1 MTILTS
7 TSSIP
12 HFAPA
17 DQPVSVRQITQRLFP
32 AYTIDDGSL
41 HLAGCLLED
50 HLFVRLSFD
59 RGESR
64 VDIYVDEN
72 GEAVPEDLIRR
83 LGMTETTPLNSP
95 PELVQ
100 PQVDQAVR
108 CGAQLARQKWPDL
121 SSGQPVATT
130 LLWCKYVQGKL
141 QFTFGEHAIDLP
153 FEGWTRSLRAPPF
166 ICPYSGKKT
175 FHLAATE
182 DGRIC
187 AADQIQWCAET
198 GRRVLGEDL
207 LTCSVTGRR
216 VLRELIG
223 ICPLSDQPLLLEAMA
238 TCGTCGQ
245 QVSPAV
251 LDRTRCS
258 ACRSSRPIG
267 KEDPRLIRL
276 FERRPDL
283 DRWSRWRISQTAN
296 VYVFFASKWFKRL
309 LVVADK
315 DSFDLKRVATAKR
328 FAAGWDELD
337 QVISKWTGR

>member
-1 MTILTS
+1 MILTS

-17 DQPVSVRQITQRLFP
+17 DQPVSVRQIAQRLFP
-32 AYTIDDGSL
+32 AYTIDNGSV

-59 RGESR
+59 RSESR
-64 VDIYVDEN
+64 VEIYVDEE
-72 GEAVPEDLIRR
+72 GEAVPEDLVRR
-83 LGMTETTPLNSP
+83 LGMTETTRLNSP
-95 PELVQ
+95 PELDQ
-100 PQVDQAVR
+100 PQMDRAVR
-108 CGAQLARQKWPDL
+108 SGTQLARQKWPDVH
-121 SSGQPVATT
+121 SGQPAATT
-130 LLWCKYVQGKL
+130 LLWCKYAQGKL
-141 QFTFGEHAIDLP
+141 QFTFGEHAVDLP
-153 FEGWTRSLRAPPF
+153 FEDWARSLRAPPF
-166 ICPYSGKKT
+166 ICPYSGEKT

-198 GRRVLGEDL
+198 GRRVLREDL

-216 VLRELIG
+216 VLRELTG
-223 ICPLSDQPLLLEAMA
+223 ICPLSDQPVLLEVMA

-251 LDRTRCS
+251 VDRTQCS
-258 ACRSSRPIG
+258 ACRSPQRIG
-267 KEDPRLIRL
+267 KEDPRLVRL
-276 FERRPDL
+276 LARRPDL
-283 DRWSRWRISQTAN
+283 DRFRRWRISQTAN
-296 VYVFFASKWFKRL
+296 VYVFFASAWFKRL

-328 FAAGWDELD
+328 FAGGWDEAD
-337 QVISKWTGR
+337 T